1 MNTNNKLKKAY
12 AYRAVQEKLRNKALS
27 KGNY

>member
-12 AYRAVQEKLRNKALS
+12 AYRTVQERLRNKALS
-27 KGNY
+27 KGVN